1 MNGRDRGAVLGGS
14 GNPKVAVARDF
25 ECEPILHFVR
35 LSLFSTVPSAVEVK
49 LKEITVD
56 AKLVSRA
63 SVFICANYRLMKRLS
78 RQAVDKSFQLHLIRG
93 PQGEQSDRW
102 MIGLTLV

>member
-14 GNPKVAVARDF
+14 GNSKVAVARDF

-35 LSLFSTVPSAVEVK
+35 LSFLSIVSSDVEAT

-56 AKLVSRA
+56 PKMVSGAITLNGTSPAPTLRRVVGDSGSERRHRVDPSKQNHLFTPGA
-63 SVFICANYRLMKRLS
+63 SLS
-78 RQAVDKSFQLHLIRG
+78 AV
-93 PQGEQSDRW
+93 
-102 MIGLTLV
+102 